1 MTKKEKARVEIAGK
15 ENCANCSMQNAVKS
29 ENYEKRCSSGAE
41 DPEPIEGLAGDLLT
55 AVMYLCR

>member
-1 MTKKEKARVEIAGK
+1 VEIAGK